1 MPPSATGSLANL
13 ISADDVNGPALE
25 RLSTSPSNTD
35 IFGVIARNQLEL
47 KKMNE
52 LVEKQRQAI
61 RREEEAQSKLN
72 ALINTNKAILARNE
86 AALKAA
92 GTQLLNS
99 VKSYTN
105 TLLSLQK
112 SG

>member
-1 MPPSATGSLANL
+1 
-13 ISADDVNGPALE
+13 
-25 RLSTSPSNTD
+25 
-35 IFGVIARNQLEL
+35 
-47 KKMNE
+47 MNE

-61 RREEEAQSKLN
+61 RREEEAQNKLN
-72 ALINTNKAILARNE
+72 ALINTNKAILNRNE

-112 SG
+112 PGF